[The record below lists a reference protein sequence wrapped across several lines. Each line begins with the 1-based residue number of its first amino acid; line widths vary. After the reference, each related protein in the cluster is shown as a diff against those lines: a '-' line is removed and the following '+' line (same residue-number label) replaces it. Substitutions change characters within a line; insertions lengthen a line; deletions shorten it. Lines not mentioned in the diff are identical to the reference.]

1 MHYTPEAAMVYC
13 TQNRRLQPVLAII
26 QALIEGKTAEQIIRE
41 QIAPSLSIR
50 TIQYYASK
58 YQPTQESH

>member
-1 MHYTPEAAMVYC
+1 MNYTPDAAMIYC
-13 TQNRRLQPVLAII
+13 TKNRRLQPVLAVI
-26 QALIEGKTAEQIIRE
+26 QALIEGKTAEEIIRQ

>member
-1 MHYTPEAAMVYC
+1 MNYTPDAAMIYC
-13 TQNRRLQPVLAII
+13 TKNRRLQPVLAVI
-26 QALIEGKTAEQIIRE
+26 QALIDGKTAEQIIRE

>member
-13 TQNRRLQPVLAII
+13 SQNKRLQPVLAVI
-26 QALIEGKTAEQIIRE
+26 QALLEGKSAEQIIRE
-41 QIAPSLSIR
+41 RIAPSLSIR

-58 YQPTQESH
+58 YATGA